1 MIMIRWNLRS
11 FFLHIIFHK
20 LGQFLLAFQHPLV
33 VALVLLAVLGLVA
46 LGLVVLVE
54 GEEEV
59 VVVVHIHFDELADE
73 VVVAVVF
80 GPLSDR
86 MHGLPNLLQANFKV
100 QFWLA
105 DYYNSIGKPTLFL
118 CIVMLKQ

>member
-1 MIMIRWNLRS
+1 MIRWNLWF
-11 FFLHIIFHK
+11 FFLHIIFHT

-33 VALVLLAVLGLVA
+33 VALVLLAVLVLVA

-54 GEEEV
+54 GEE

-105 DYYNSIGKPTLFL
+105 DYYNSIGGTLFL

>member
-1 MIMIRWNLRS
+1 MIRWNLRS

-33 VALVLLAVLGLVA
+33 VALVLLLELVA

-54 GEEEV
+54 GEE
-59 VVVVHIHFDELADE
+59 VVVVHIHFDELADEE